1 MAVTPFM
8 NLNLPVPTV
17 TIGPDWAAQLNS
29 AIELVDSH
37 DHTSGKGVRI
47 TPSAMNI
54 NSDLDFKSNNIINTR
69 SYRLAPNGSPISNPS
84 DIRTLYAA
92 GGELYYNDASG
103 NQIQITAG
111 GALNAS
117 TIGGIGGDYATSSAS
132 LFYTSVDTTYVFDQS
147 TNRRGNIDAGDVTLR
162 DPAAISPNGVTIE
175 SPTSLGA
182 DYTITLPTGT
192 PLSLL
197 PLLMD
202 TSGALSTA
210 QIDTPQIADGAVT
223 DSKIST
229 FNLDSRVFEDT
240 LTGSGTYVVPS
251 GVTKIMVYVQAAGGG
266 GGSGATGTDSSGP
279 IRAGGGGGGGSAG
292 QWRTAVLEVV
302 PGQNINYSVGS
313 GGAGG
318 VGRTAPFTAGAS
330 GSDGGNTVF
339 GGIACV
345 GGNGGPGG
353 NAPTNSPNI
362 SGTGASG
369 ATGVSNFVENTAGGG
384 SAATVINGNA
394 GSGTGGRFAG
404 GGGGGGAIQ
413 GTGTSGNGG
422 TPIGNNSGAGG
433 AGASSGSGDARG
445 GAGGG
450 GEGTPLGQGGNGTP
464 GSGFTGTSVAGFA
477 GTMGAGGGGSGGGG
491 ARVSNA
497 GTGDTGAGGAGGD
510 GIIKIYRF
518 A

>member
-69 SYRLAPNGSPISNPS
+69 SYRMAPNGSPISNPS

-175 SPTSLGA
+175 SPTALGS

-197 PLLMD
+197 PILMD

-229 FNLDSRVFEDT
+229 FDLDSRVFKDT

-251 GVTKIMVYVQAAGGG
+251 GVTKIIVYVQAAGGG
-266 GGSGATGTDSSGP
+266 GGSGATGLDSIGP
-279 IRAGGGGGGGSAG
+279 IVAGGGGGGGSAG
-292 QWRTAVLEVV
+292 QWKTAVIEVT

-313 GGAGG
+313 GGVGG
-318 VGRTAPFTAGAS
+318 TGRTAPNTGGAS
-330 GSDGGNTVF
+330 GSAGGSTIF

-345 GGNGGPGG
+345 GGNGGLGG
-353 NAPTNSPNI
+353 NAPTTSPVTGGI
-362 SGTGASG
+362 GASG
-369 ATGVSNFVENTAGGG
+369 GTGVSNFVSNTTGGG
-384 SAATVINGNA
+384 AGAQTIDGSA
-394 GSGTGGRFAG
+394 GSGVGNRFAG

-433 AGASSGSGDARG
+433 PGLSSGSGDARG

-450 GEGTPLGQGGNGTP
+450 GEGTPLGTGGDGSQGAGR
-464 GSGFTGTSVAGFA
+464 SGTSLVGGA
-477 GTMGAGGGGSGGGG
+477 GTNGAGGGGSGGAG
-491 ARVSNA
+491 ARISNG

-510 GIIKIYRF
+510 GVIEIYRF